1 MQCAA
6 SGHRDIPVMW
16 VTLCVTQ
23 LYDDYYYVLQ
33 HINACTRTPCTCYL
47 NKLNNNNKIFGFV
60 QRAYISGH
68 YSRLRTFV
76 KENFC
81 DCYSKVFTSR
91 LSLLSP
97 STIVREAP
105 RGCNFSTVVSDYI
118 NDKTTRYNK
127 SFILYALDNYQSN
140 SR

>member
-33 HINACTRTPCTCYL
+33 HINACTRTPYTCCYL
-47 NKLNNNNKIFGFV
+47 NKFNNKKIFGFV

-68 YSRLRTFV
+68 YQATFV

-81 DCYSKVFTSR
+81 DCCSKVFTSR
-91 LSLLSP
+91 SSLLSP

-105 RGCNFSTVVSDYI
+105 KGCNFSAVMSDYI
-118 NDKTTRYNK
+118 NDRTTRYNK
-127 SFILYALDNYQSN
+127 SFILHALDNYQSN